1 MTASWTMIVVINLSL
16 ILLVMVITHKE
27 AITKKPSR
35 AIRKKV
41 PIKRPTVNKPVRK
54 IIKK

>member
-1 MTASWTMIVVINLSL
+1 MINRTAFLIVLSVLLL
-16 ILLVMVITHKE
+16 IGCTTLKE
-27 AITKKPSR
+27 PIIKKPSR

-41 PIKRPTVNKPVRK
+41 PIKSPTVNKPVRK